1 MTQPY
6 RIEPDLD
13 FVRDVIGSGGDTLK
27 KCFQCATCSV
37 VCPLSPSDEPFPRKE
52 MIQAQWGLK
61 NKLVKDP
68 DIWLCHNC
76 NDCSTYCPRGARPGD
91 VLNALRKKSIEHY
104 AFPKAIAKRVG
115 DPKSLPLLIAIPA
128 VLIAVIIA
136 LTNLWWH
143 GEGPTRIVHGE
154 EIVLADVIRSWE
166 MIPLWA
172 VDVLFILTA
181 LFAVGVFARGL
192 LQFWQDLDTQRTRKI
207 GIVPAAIEVV
217 KEIATHNNFKECST
231 NQDRYLGH
239 LGVFY
244 GFVALFVVTSCVFV
258 GIYFLNLMVHIP
270 LTPWPL
276 WNPIK
281 LLGNLGGIALL
292 AGCFLLI
299 RSRMNQEEDTS
310 KSSYYDWFLLVL
322 VTVVGASG
330 LLAEWVRWLGI
341 GFLYYLLYYIHLVS
355 IWALFA
361 YTPYSKLAHLVYRT
375 VALVHNRACG
385 RELLAKAPAVLIA
398 DGKKGQA
405 G

>member
-1 MTQPY
+1 
-6 RIEPDLD
+6 
-13 FVRDVIGSGGDTLK
+13 
-27 KCFQCATCSV
+27 
-37 VCPLSPSDEPFPRKE
+37 

-61 NKLVKDP
+61 DKLVIDP

-76 NDCSTYCPRGARPGD
+76 NDCSTYCPRGAKPGD
-91 VLNALRKKSIEHY
+91 VMNALRKKAIEYY

-128 VLIAVIIA
+128 ILIAVIIG

-154 EIVLADVIRSWE
+154 EIVLDDVLRSWE
-166 MIPLWA
+166 LMPMWA
-172 VDVLFILTA
+172 VDVLFILTS
-181 LFAVGVFARGL
+181 LFAVGVFAKGVL
-192 LQFWQDLDTQRTRKI
+192 AFWVDLDAQRTRTM
-207 GIVPAAIEVV
+207 GFLPAAVEVV
-217 KEIATHNNFKECST
+217 KDIATHNHFKECNT

-244 GFVALFVVTSCVFV
+244 GFVALFIVTSCVFA
-258 GIYFLNLMVHIP
+258 GIYFLNLIVHIP

-292 AGCFLLI
+292 VGCFLLI
-299 RSRMNQEEDTS
+299 RSRLNQDEDTS
-310 KSSYYDWFLLVL
+310 ASTYYDWFLLVL

-330 LLAEWVRWLGI
+330 LLAQWVRWMNI
-341 GFLYYLLYYIHLVS
+341 GFLYYLLYYVHLVS
-355 IWALFA
+355 IWMLFA

-375 VALVHNRACG
+375 VALIHNRACG
-385 RELLAKAPAVLIA
+385 RELLTKVPVVSLAEGP
-398 DGKKGQA
+398 GTQTT
-405 G
+405 